1 MNCINPNPIVRQ
13 NINQLIQINALNP
26 YRVKYWEPM
35 VLGENSSKVDSIDL
49 CNIQLFVSND

>member
-1 MNCINPNPIVRQ
+1 MNCINPNPIARQ

-35 VLGENSSKVDSIDL
+35 FLGENSSNVDSIDL
-49 CNIQLFVSND
+49 CNIQLFESND